1 MIHNIGKRVI
11 IMSMYTNPNADT
23 FTSSAQNHAHC
34 LHHLELSVN
43 ASLQREDGTNLCVDA
58 DFEVDAFARLLLWRQ
73 EHCTMQQLSVA
84 QLDELLCWIMQKLKI
99 EAQIA
104 SYLAEH
110 PEGATSFSPETLESV
125 RSKAQYLYWH
135 LLVLYEDGTVQQLSG
150 QDSLPSWLNELVQKL
165 MTYIPEENSSHK
177 N

>member
-1 MIHNIGKRVI
+1 
-11 IMSMYTNPNADT
+11 MSMYNTPNADT
-23 FTSSAQNHAHC
+23 FTSSAQNHAPC

-43 ASLQREDGTNLCVDA
+43 ASLRREDGTNLCVDA

-84 QLDELLCWIMQKLKI
+84 QLDELLCWIMQELQLEKKIMEHLK
-99 EAQIA
+99 
-104 SYLAEH
+104 
-110 PEGATSFSPETLESV
+110 GATVISSESLESLQG
-125 RSKAQYLYWH
+125 KAQYLYWY
-135 LLVLYEDGTVQQLSG
+135 LLVLYEDGTVQQISG

-165 MTYIPEENSSHK
+165 MTYSPEKPSSYK

>member
-1 MIHNIGKRVI
+1 
-11 IMSMYTNPNADT
+11 MSMYNTPNADT
-23 FTSSAQNHAHC
+23 FTSSAQNHAPR

-84 QLDELLCWIMQKLKI
+84 QLDELLRWIMQELQLEKRI
-99 EAQIA
+99 M
-104 SYLAEH
+104 EH
-110 PEGATSFSPETLESV
+110 PKGATVISPEVQESL
-125 RSKAQYLYWH
+125 RGKAQYLYWH
-135 LLVLYEDGTVQQLSG
+135 LLVLYEDGTVRQISG

-165 MTYIPEENSSHK
+165 MTYIPEKPSSYK

>member
-1 MIHNIGKRVI
+1 
-11 IMSMYTNPNADT
+11 MSMYTNPKADMFACNT
-23 FTSSAQNHAHC
+23 QNHASR

-43 ASLQREDGTNLCVDA
+43 ASLQREDGMNLCVDV

-84 QLDELLCWIMQKLKI
+84 QMDELLCWTVQKLKI

-110 PEGATSFSPETLESV
+110 PEGATSFSPKTLESL
-125 RSKAQYLYWH
+125 RGNAQYLYWH
-135 LLVLYEDGTVQQLSG
+135 LLVLYEDGTVRQISG
-150 QDSLPSWLNELVQKL
+150 QGNLPSWLNELVQKL
-165 MTYIPEENSSHK
+165 MTYIPEVNSSHK

>member
-23 FTSSAQNHAHC
+23 FTSSAQNHAPR

-43 ASLQREDGTNLCVDA
+43 ASLRREDGTNLCVDA

-73 EHCTMQQLSVA
+73 EHCTLQQLSVA
-84 QLDELLCWIMQKLKI
+84 QLDELLCWIMQELQLEKRI
-99 EAQIA
+99 M
-104 SYLAEH
+104 EH
-110 PEGATSFSPETLESV
+110 PKGATVISPEVQESL
-125 RSKAQYLYWH
+125 RGKAQYLYWH
-135 LLVLYEDGTVQQLSG
+135 LLVLYEDGTVQQISG

-165 MTYIPEENSSHK
+165 MTYIPEKPSSYK

>member
-1 MIHNIGKRVI
+1 MP
-11 IMSMYTNPNADT
+11 MYANPNADT
-23 FTSSAQNHAHC
+23 FTSSAQNHAPR

-84 QLDELLCWIMQKLKI
+84 QLDELLCWIMKELQLEK
-99 EAQIA
+99 QIA
-104 SYLAEH
+104 GH
-110 PEGATSFSPETLESV
+110 PEDATVISPEVQESL
-125 RSKAQYLYWH
+125 RGKAQYLYWH
-135 LLVLYEDGTVQQLSG
+135 LLVLYEDGTVRQISG
-150 QDSLPSWLNELVQKL
+150 QDNLPSWLNVLVQKL
-165 MTYIPEENSSHK
+165 MTYIPEETGSRK